1 MRVVTNE
8 ALIRRNR
15 NLAQISFFVAIGG
28 LVFSF
33 LMSNRLA
40 GQGSDSAFTFNCLI
54 VPILF
59 GVVIFSV
66 RMANHWVRE
75 PLPWTSLQEAVRGV
89 TNQGVL
95 YHFIF
100 PARHV
105 LIIPQGVYILF
116 PLFHDRPIVVKDDK
130 WRIPGG
136 MATALIGFMRQENL
150 GNPPR
155 DAQAEATQ
163 LQKYLDKHLPDSGV
177 TVNPL
182 IVFIHPNAR
191 AVLEGEQSVPVVF
204 AKTKDKTER
213 TSLQDYLKDQKEA
226 GHVSLSQTQIEELN
240 ETLIY
245 A

>member
-15 NLAQISFFVAIGG
+15 SLAQISLIVAIGG
-28 LVFSF
+28 LAFSF
-33 LMSNRLA
+33 LISNRIA
-40 GQGSDSAFTFNCLI
+40 GEESAFTLNCL
-54 VPILF
+54 VFPILF
-59 GVVIFSV
+59 GIIIFSV

-75 PLPWTSLQEAVRGV
+75 PLAWTSIQEGVRGV

-105 LIIPQGVYILF
+105 LMIPQGVYVLF
-116 PLFHDRPIVVKDDK
+116 PLFHDRPIIVKDDK

-136 MATALIGFMRQENL
+136 MLTALVSFMRQENI
-150 GNPPR
+150 GNPIR
-155 DAQAEATQ
+155 DAQSEAAQ

-177 TVNPL
+177 TVNPV
-182 IVFIHPNAR
+182 IVFTHPNAR
-191 AVLEGEQSVPVVF
+191 AVLEGDQSVPVVF
-204 AKTKDKTER
+204 VKSKDKTER
-213 TSLQDYLKDQKEA
+213 LTLQEFLKNQKEVGHTSL
-226 GHVSLSQTQIEELN
+226 SSSQIEELN
-240 ETLIY
+240 EELIY

>member
-15 NLAQISFFVAIGG
+15 SLAQMSLIVAIGG
-28 LVFSF
+28 LAFSF
-33 LMSNRLA
+33 LISNRIA
-40 GQGSDSAFTFNCLI
+40 GEESAFTLNCL
-54 VPILF
+54 VFPILF
-59 GVVIFSV
+59 GIIIFSV

-75 PLPWTSLQEAVRGV
+75 PLAWTSIQEGVRGV

-105 LIIPQGVYILF
+105 LMIPQGVYVLF
-116 PLFHDRPIVVKDDK
+116 PLFHDRPIIVKDDK

-136 MATALIGFMRQENL
+136 MLTALVSFMRQENI
-150 GNPPR
+150 GNPIR
-155 DAQAEATQ
+155 DAQSEATQ

-177 TVNPL
+177 TVNPV
-182 IVFIHPNAR
+182 IVFTHPNAR

-204 AKTKDKTER
+204 VKSKDKTER
-213 TSLQDYLKDQKEA
+213 LTLQEFLKNQKEV
-226 GHVSLSQTQIEELN
+226 GHASLSSSQIEELN
-240 ETLIY
+240 EELIY

>member
-15 NLAQISFFVAIGG
+15 SLAQISLIVAIGG
-28 LVFSF
+28 LAFSF
-33 LMSNRLA
+33 LISNRIA
-40 GQGSDSAFTFNCLI
+40 GEESAFTLNCL
-54 VPILF
+54 VFPILF
-59 GVVIFSV
+59 GIIIFSV

-75 PLPWTSLQEAVRGV
+75 PLAWTSIQEGVRGV

-95 YHFIF
+95 YHFVF

-105 LIIPQGVYILF
+105 LIIPQGVYVLF
-116 PLFHDRPIVVKDDK
+116 PLFHDRPIIVKDDK

-136 MATALIGFMRQENL
+136 MLTALVSFMRQENI
-150 GNPPR
+150 GNPIR
-155 DAQAEATQ
+155 DAQSEAAQ

-177 TVNPL
+177 TVNPV
-182 IVFIHPNAR
+182 IVFTHSNAR

-204 AKTKDKTER
+204 VKAKDKTER
-213 TSLQDYLKDQKEA
+213 LTLQEFLKNQKEA
-226 GHVSLSQTQIEELN
+226 GHASLSSSQIEELN
-240 ETLIY
+240 EELIY